1 MFEKVHRLL
10 LTNTIAHTMVFIKLI
25 STMMDNSTA
34 FDNQTSHFTNDSV
47 PVWFAW
53 MRATIFTV
61 VAFFTILINVISIV
75 VLRRMKNI
83 HPVTRLLLI
92 SLNITDLCF
101 AVIVIIPIVS
111 FCIAGNWTGSLLF
124 CMVHSGVLGIL
135 PIMDLFI
142 LLVINGERVIACTRP
157 LRYESIVTIKRVK
170 ILLSIVFVFCA
181 FLFFFWLSPLAQLDV
196 SINNVNVGYNHRFA
210 YCVYDYTTTDRDYI
224 YAILFVIAVISPI
237 VIIVLMVIKL
247 LHVAKSQAKRIARE
261 LARYGGNVHN
271 QSPTNKGL
279 HTFLLIT
286 IGMSIVWVPI
296 SVVSLCETAFGI
308 RIHIC
313 IILISQTIL
322 FSFSWINVT
331 IYYWRNNEF
340 RNIAIQIFK

>member
-1 MFEKVHRLL
+1 
-10 LTNTIAHTMVFIKLI
+10 MVFFIKLKSVMI
-25 STMMDNSTA
+25 GNSTV
-34 FDNQTSHFTNDSV
+34 FDNQTSRITNDSV

-61 VAFFTILINVISIV
+61 VAFFTIFINVISII

-83 HPVTRLLLI
+83 HPVTRLLLV

-101 AVIVIIPIVS
+101 AVIVIIPMVS
-111 FCIAGNWTGSLLF
+111 FSVAGNWTGSLLF
-124 CMVHSGVLGIL
+124 CMVHSGVIGIL

-157 LRYESIVTIKRVK
+157 LRYESIVTITRIKVV
-170 ILLSIVFVFCA
+170 LTVIVLFCA
-181 FLFFFWLSPLAQLDV
+181 FLFFIWLTPLAPLVV
-196 SINNVNVGYNHRFA
+196 SMNNVNVEYNHRFA
-210 YCVYDYTTTDRDYI
+210 NCVYDYSTTDRDYI
-224 YAILFVIAVISPI
+224 YAILFVFAVISPI
-237 VIIVLMVIKL
+237 VIIVLMVVKL

-271 QSPTNKGL
+271 QSSTNKGL

-286 IGMSIVWVPI
+286 IGMAIVWIPV

-308 RIHIC
+308 RIQISL
-313 IILISQTIL
+313 ILISQTVL

-331 IYYWRNNEF
+331 IYYWRNSEF
-340 RNIAIQIFK
+340 RNIAIKIFK